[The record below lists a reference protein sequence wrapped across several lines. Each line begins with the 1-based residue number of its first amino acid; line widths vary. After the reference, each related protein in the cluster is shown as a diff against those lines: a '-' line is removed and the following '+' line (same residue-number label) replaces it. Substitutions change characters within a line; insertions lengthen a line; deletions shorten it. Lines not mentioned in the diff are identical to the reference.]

1 MACVVEGEGAV
12 MPAPPRH
19 PPADVVLRLSPE
31 RPSTREVSVSR
42 SFSRMSQGRTSVA
55 EYRSEARS
63 FLDRFTPDYDGGDD
77 SNGAVGNVTYDP
89 SDPWSSPR
97 GKPRPS
103 SPQFP
108 ARNFKPGLSAL
119 AARVRQREVFIGT
132 PYGIGKKS
140 LLGLDAESRD
150 GHEGFFFELP
160 GPATKKPTRVEQIV
174 EVAHKAAPEY
184 LPHPRRKKN
193 LRAAKLPELNPTPSL
208 AKKLALLREGDDELK
223 ARPQRRSRS
232 SAS

>member
-1 MACVVEGEGAV
+1 
-12 MPAPPRH
+12 MPAPPKR

-31 RPSTREVSVSR
+31 RPSTREASVSH

-63 FLDRFTPDYDGGDD
+63 FLDRFSPDYDGDD
-77 SNGAVGNVTYDP
+77 GTAVNDVTYDP

-119 AARVRQREVFIGT
+119 AARVRQREVFIGV

-160 GPATKKPTRVEQIV
+160 GPATKAPSRVDKMVQ
-174 EVAHKAAPEY
+174 VAQKAAPEY

-193 LRAAKLPELNPTPSL
+193 LRAAKLPELNPTPRL
-208 AKKLALLREGDDELK
+208 AKKLALLRDGDQELK
-223 ARPQRRSRS
+223 ERPKRKSPSPTKRRSPS
-232 SAS
+232 LL